1 VWTSTGARRGRSTA
15 QVHAE
20 AERKK
25 EEIRERAEREL
36 AAELERQAATEEER
50 ERLRADL
57 VKQETERKAA
67 SQRKRALAAKLKGME
82 NKLLKGGAL
91 AASRRVETRVHQ
103 TRSGLVSVPIS
114 SRFGPRRAVRACQSA
129 RPRRRRRCGRMRAY
143 AFREGLVSR
152 RRRSRAG
159 QLLDKAATQEAEL
172 RKAKQELTRKQE
184 AERRMANEMRAP
196 ARTST
201 STPSSRR
208 RTCDSHAG
216 ASRRPRRPRPK
227 KSSAL

>member
-1 VWTSTGARRGRSTA
+1 MRGIFTPSSRRSRHVLAA

-57 VKQETERKAA
+57 VRQETERKNA

-82 NKLLKGGAL
+82 NKLLKG
-91 AASRRVETRVHQ
+91 
-103 TRSGLVSVPIS
+103 
-114 SRFGPRRAVRACQSA
+114 
-129 RPRRRRRCGRMRAY
+129 
-143 AFREGLVSR
+143 
-152 RRRSRAG
+152 G

-196 ARTST
+196 VSFASLHAIEQMRHVIPTQARAGVQEGRG
-201 STPSSRR
+201 RR
-208 RTCDSHAG
+208 EVWEY
-216 ASRRPRRPRPK
+216 RRGSGKENQETGKVNK
-227 KSSAL
+227 KSFRGGARGVRFE

>member
-1 VWTSTGARRGRSTA
+1 MST

-25 EEIRERAEREL
+25 EEIRERAERAL

-91 AASRRVETRVHQ
+91 AASRRVETRVHH
-103 TRSGLVSVPIS
+103 TRSWLVSLLILR
-114 SRFGPRRAVRACQSA
+114 RFGP
-129 RPRRRRRCGRMRAY
+129 
-143 AFREGLVSR
+143 SR
-152 RRRSRAG
+152 
-159 QLLDKAATQEAEL
+159 DATA
-172 RKAKQELTRKQE
+172 
-184 AERRMANEMRAP
+184 
-196 ARTST
+196 
-201 STPSSRR
+201 
-208 RTCDSHAG
+208 
-216 ASRRPRRPRPK
+216 PRRPKVDEKTTPGVVRWPRVT
-227 KSSAL
+227 

>member
-1 VWTSTGARRGRSTA
+1 MRAP

-91 AASRRVETRVHQ
+91 AASRRVETRVHH
-103 TRSGLVSVPIS
+103 TRSWLVSFPILS
-114 SRFGPRRAVRACQSA
+114 CFGPSRGRPGVSESAV
-129 RPRRRRRCGRMRAY
+129 
-143 AFREGLVSR
+143 
-152 RRRSRAG
+152 
-159 QLLDKAATQEAEL
+159 AA
-172 RKAKQELTRKQE
+172 
-184 AERRMANEMRAP
+184 MA
-196 ARTST
+196 
-201 STPSSRR
+201 SSRR
-208 RTCDSHAG
+208 HDAATPSMW
-216 ASRRPRRPRPK
+216 
-227 KSSAL
+227 L

>member
-1 VWTSTGARRGRSTA
+1 MST

-57 VKQETERKAA
+57 VRQETERKAA

-103 TRSGLVSVPIS
+103 TRSWLVSFPIL
-114 SRFGPRRAVRACQSA
+114 SRFGPSRGRPGVSESAV
-129 RPRRRRRCGRMRAY
+129 
-143 AFREGLVSR
+143 
-152 RRRSRAG
+152 
-159 QLLDKAATQEAEL
+159 AA
-172 RKAKQELTRKQE
+172 
-184 AERRMANEMRAP
+184 MA
-196 ARTST
+196 
-201 STPSSRR
+201 SSRR
-208 RTCDSHAG
+208 HDAATPSMW
-216 ASRRPRRPRPK
+216 
-227 KSSAL
+227 L

>member
-1 VWTSTGARRGRSTA
+1 MLAA

-57 VKQETERKAA
+57 ARQETERKAA

-91 AASRRVETRVHQ
+91 AASRRVETRVHH
-103 TRSGLVSVPIS
+103 TRSWLVSFPILS
-114 SRFGPRRAVRACQSA
+114 WFGPRRG
-129 RPRRRRRCGRMRAY
+129 RRWRLH
-143 AFREGLVSR
+143 E
-152 RRRSRAG
+152 
-159 QLLDKAATQEAEL
+159 T
-172 RKAKQELTRKQE
+172 
-184 AERRMANEMRAP
+184 
-196 ARTST
+196 
-201 STPSSRR
+201 
-208 RTCDSHAG
+208 
-216 ASRRPRRPRPK
+216 
-227 KSSAL
+227 